1 MNDLTKGKPL
11 KLIFWFTIPLL
22 IGNIFQQFYSLSD
35 TLIVGQTLGGKALA
49 AVGST
54 GSVQFLI
61 IGFAQGLTAG
71 LSILTA
77 QHFGARDFKAVR
89 RSFAISIV
97 VSLIVGI
104 ILTVLSLIFVDHI
117 LLLMQTPTDIIA
129 DARTFLQIMLGGML
143 APIGFN
149 LLSNIIRALG
159 DSRTPL
165 WFLII
170 SALINIGLELLFILV
185 FKWGI
190 AGASWATILA
200 QAIATLMCVVYIM
213 VKVPILHIGWRHFK
227 LVWAEVRAHLN
238 VGLPMAFQM
247 SIIAIGTI
255 VLQAA
260 LNSLGTNSVAA
271 TTAAQKID
279 QLATQ
284 PLMSFG
290 VTMATFAAQ
299 NYGAHKYE
307 RIITGVKQTMW
318 LSGSFSVVAGLIEII
333 WGKQLV
339 GFFVGHQDVAVLN
352 LSQTYFNVIGSTYL
366 LLSMLFIMRN
376 TLQGL
381 GRSAIPTLAGAAE
394 LFMRVFAAL
403 ILVRLLGYA
412 GACSS
417 EPLAWLGSC
426 AVLLPAYIKS
436 VRDLRRQERMTTVVA
451 EEPTPILADSDK
463 S

>member
-35 TLIVGQTLGGKALA
+35 TLIVGQTLGVKALA

-77 QHFGARDFKAVR
+77 QYFGAKDYKGVR

-104 ILTVLSLIFVDHI
+104 ILTILSMFFVDHI
-117 LLLMQTPTDIIA
+117 LVLMQTPPDIMN

-143 APIGFN
+143 APIAFN

-170 SALINIGLELLFILV
+170 SSLINIGLELLFILG
-185 FKWGI
+185 FHWGI
-190 AGASWATILA
+190 AGAGWATILA
-200 QAIATLMCVVYIM
+200 QLIATVMCLVYIIL
-213 VKVPILHIGWRHFK
+213 KVPILHIGRRHFK
-227 LVWAEVRAHLN
+227 LVWSEVKAHLN

-279 QLATQ
+279 QVATQ

-299 NYGAHKYE
+299 NFGAHKYE
-307 RIITGVKQTMW
+307 RIIKGVKQTMW
-318 LSGSFSVVAGLIEII
+318 LSGSFSVAAGLIEII

-339 GFFVGHQDVAVLN
+339 GLFVGHQDMAVLN
-352 LSQTYFNVIGSTYL
+352 LSQTYFNIIGSTYIF
-366 LLSMLFIMRN
+366 LSMLFIMRN

-403 ILVRLLGYA
+403 ILVRLLAYP
-412 GACSS
+412 GACMS
-417 EPLAWLGSC
+417 EPLAWIGSC
-426 AVLLPAYIKS
+426 AVLLPAYVKA
-436 VRDLRRQERMTTVVA
+436 VRELRQRSKDEQLSSEEA
-451 EEPTPILADSDK
+451 ESTLENAVK
-463 S
+463 E

>member
-35 TLIVGQTLGGKALA
+35 TLIVGQTLGVKALA

-104 ILTVLSLIFVDHI
+104 ILTILSLIFVDHI

-143 APIGFN
+143 APIAFN

-200 QAIATLMCVVYIM
+200 QTIATLMCVVYII
-213 VKVPILHIGWRHFK
+213 VKVPILHIGRRHFK
-227 LVWAEVRAHLN
+227 LVWSEVKAHLN

-271 TTAAQKID
+271 TAAQKID
-279 QLATQ
+279 QVATQ

-299 NYGAHKYE
+299 NYGAHQYE

-318 LSGSFSVVAGLIEII
+318 LSGSFSVAAGLIEII

-339 GFFVGHQDVAVLN
+339 GFFVGHQDMAVLN
-352 LSQTYFNVIGSTYL
+352 LSQTYFNVIGSTYI

-403 ILVRLLGYA
+403 ILVRIFDYA

-436 VRDLRRQERMTTVVA
+436 VHDLRQQARMTNTVA
-451 EEPTPILADSDK
+451 EGAEPILNDSEK
-463 S
+463 L

>member
-1 MNDLTKGKPL
+1 
-11 KLIFWFTIPLL
+11 
-22 IGNIFQQFYSLSD
+22 
-35 TLIVGQTLGGKALA
+35 
-49 AVGST
+49 
-54 GSVQFLI
+54 
-61 IGFAQGLTAG
+61 
-71 LSILTA
+71 
-77 QHFGARDFKAVR
+77 
-89 RSFAISIV
+89 
-97 VSLIVGI
+97 
-104 ILTVLSLIFVDHI
+104 
-117 LLLMQTPTDIIA
+117 MQTPTDIIA

-143 APIGFN
+143 APIAFN

-200 QAIATLMCVVYIM
+200 QTIATLMCVVYII
-213 VKVPILHIGWRHFK
+213 VKVPILHIGRRHFK
-227 LVWAEVRAHLN
+227 LVWSEVKAHLN

-279 QLATQ
+279 QVATQ

-299 NYGAHKYE
+299 NYGAHQYE

-318 LSGSFSVVAGLIEII
+318 LSGSFSVAAGLIEII

-339 GFFVGHQDVAVLN
+339 GFFVGHQDMAVLN
-352 LSQTYFNVIGSTYL
+352 LSQTYFNVIGSTYI

-403 ILVRLLGYA
+403 ILVRIFDYA

-436 VRDLRRQERMTTVVA
+436 VHDLRQQARMTNTVA
-451 EEPTPILADSDK
+451 EGAEPILNDSEK
-463 S
+463 L